1 MIALGTRIEQVFAR
15 KVHPVI
21 VADDLHA
28 AFCRLI
34 PLSVRITCLWSRCAS
49 SDFRDMVQ
57 AVRLFDVMRQ
67 LREARI
73 LVVSDHKQPQG
84 DGDRIQP
91 LETMIVRLG
100 SDRLNEYYDATDEQV
115 AR

>member
-1 MIALGTRIEQVFAR
+1 
-15 KVHPVI
+15 
-21 VADDLHA
+21 
-28 AFCRLI
+28 
-34 PLSVRITCLWSRCAS
+34 
-49 SDFRDMVQ
+49 MVQ
-57 AVRLFDVMRQ
+57 AVRLFDVIRQ

-100 SDRLNEYYDATDEQV
+100 SDRLNEYYNATDEQAVRQEMWMTTRV
-115 AR
+115 AKQNWRPR